1 LAVEENIGKQ
11 EAKSAVAKEKICM
24 AVTRCLA
31 EIGYAETSINRV
43 VSQAGVSKGALQHHF
58 PTKED
63 LMTATAEQLLH
74 NATFYSHNKA
84 RDSKGKRST
93 ALNFLEAWEK
103 VVNTNEFRALLEIL
117 IQVRTDKALRERL
130 SPGLQKW
137 HQQSLLRAL
146 DVYQAVDGS
155 DKEVE
160 MLITL
165 NSCMMRG
172 LVIQEQYTED
182 PALILE
188 LMKRWISM
196 VSPLLSLREIDRD
209 KKDAN

>member
-1 LAVEENIGKQ
+1 LAVENSIGKQ

-24 AVTRCLA
+24 AVTQCLA
-31 EIGYAETSINRV
+31 EIGYAETSINQV

-63 LMTATAEQLLH
+63 LMTATAEQLLD

-84 RDSKGKRST
+84 KDSKGKRST

-130 SPGLQKW
+130 SPGLQQW
-137 HQQSLLRAL
+137 HQQSLVRAL
-146 DVYQAVDGS
+146 DAYQAVDGS
-155 DKEVE
+155 DEDVE

-182 PALILE
+182 PAHILE

-196 VSPLLSLREIDRD
+196 VSPMLTLREID
-209 KKDAN
+209 KD